1 VATKAKAEA
10 TFHWDKYWAY
20 LSLILSTCILF
31 TPRVLNHTPLSSQRL
46 TCSGWAASFFDR
58 VFRITESSHTILPE
72 QNTPAFRRPFG
83 CLPFLGDREHL
94 DLLSGPFRPLS
105 LRRTPPGG
113 RRSLRDYSPPSILPI
128 PVVMLNTLPR
138 SAGSVH
144 GYKRVLYHS
153 LRSTTSNLNHRL
165 C

>member
-1 VATKAKAEA
+1 LGQVFGVSVFVFIHMHIVHTSLLKPYTAVKSAAHL
-10 TFHWDKYWAY
+10 FWMGGLVSIVY
-20 LSLILSTCILF
+20 LGS
-31 TPRVLNHTPLSSQRL
+31 PN
-46 TCSGWAASFFDR
+46 
-58 VFRITESSHTILPE
+58 SSHTILPE
-72 QNTPAFRRPFG
+72 QNKPSFRRPFG
-83 CLPFLGDREHL
+83 CLPFLGNREHL